1 MNGDITTA
9 TTTTQR
15 SQQFQLLVN
24 TIETTFKGN
33 TQVNNILSSLQSLFA
48 IFDDITST
56 NKTVDSGG
64 GGGGKGAVLDGGTQ
78 KQLNGS
84 TTTNH
89 FEREM
94 MLGVITMLLNHLIKG
109 LHFFYLK
116 YFICKKN
123 WDFFEKI

>member
-15 SQQFQLLVN
+15 LQQFQLLVN